1 MNDKRSDKFTCSEK
15 KIEVTEFHT
24 GIVGKILQNEIQR
37 RS

>member
-1 MNDKRSDKFTCSEK
+1 MIRGQTNSRALKK

-24 GIVGKILQNEIQR
+24 GIVGEILQNEIQR